1 MSKGRELLVGFIIIL
16 AVAVGVTGTLW
27 LKRVHWG
34 RPLMPL
40 QILVPDVAE
49 LTPGD
54 AVVFRGVRIGRV
66 STIEVEPDGQAV
78 RVSVALE
85 KQVPLPKDAGAILA
99 PESMFG
105 DWQAEIVSRSHYPRY
120 NFYKVPPSAAK
131 GAVRVLGGYALPEL
145 TRLTASA
152 EEISNNLANLTD
164 RLEVAFNEQ
173 TAQNLS
179 RAIDNIQAV
188 SQEIRDLVNQEAAVA
203 TKVTANAD
211 TALGQIREASRAAR
225 VSFQRVQELLAES
238 QLDSI
243 VTNVRMATQSIR
255 EVSGVMAGSS
265 GQIQATLNRADSAFA
280 RLDRITAQV
289 ASGKG
294 SLGILLSD
302 STFAVRAEGVLEQ
315 LNLLLR
321 DLRENPRRYVRLSIF

>member
-1 MSKGRELLVGFIIIL
+1 MSKGRELLVGFVIIL
-16 AVAVGVTGTLW
+16 AVVVGISGTLW
-27 LKRVHWG
+27 LKRAHWG
-34 RPLMPL
+34 RALMPL

-78 RVSVALE
+78 RVSVNLE
-85 KQVPLPKDAGAILA
+85 KTVKLPEDAGAVLA

-105 DWQAEIVSRSHYPRY
+105 DWQAEIVSQSHYPQY
-120 NFYKVPPSAAK
+120 EFYAVPRSASA
-131 GAVRVLGGYALPEL
+131 GGVRVVGGYTLPEL

-152 EEISNNLANLTD
+152 EEISTNLANLTD
-164 RLEVAFNEQ
+164 RLESAFSQEA
-173 TAQNLS
+173 AQNLS
-179 RAIDNIQAV
+179 RAIDNIAAI
-188 SQEIRDLVNQEAAVA
+188 SREIRDLVDQESAVA
-203 TKVTANAD
+203 RKVTANAD
-211 TALGQIREASRAAR
+211 TALTQIQEASRVAR
-225 VSFQRVQELLAES
+225 RSFERVDSVLQEA

-243 VTNVRMATQSIR
+243 VTNVRLATGSIR
-255 EVSGVMAGSS
+255 QVSGVMSGSS
-265 GQIQATLNRADSAFA
+265 EQIQATLTRADSVFA
-280 RLDRITAQV
+280 RLDRITAQLE
-289 ASGKG
+289 SGKG

-302 STFAVRAEGVLEQ
+302 STFAVRAQGVLAQ